1 MYESTCK
8 IRVRYA
14 ETDQMGVVYYGNY
27 AQYYEIARTEAMRK
41 IGLPYTEL
49 ERRGIIMPVV
59 EMNTRYKRAA
69 KYDML
74 LTVKTLVKEVPHRT
88 MEFFHEVFDEEGNLL
103 NKGSVK
109 LMFVEQ
115 ATDKIK
121 SAPQELKDGL
131 KVYF

>member
-1 MYESTCK
+1 MYESTFEV
-8 IRVRYA
+8 RVRYA

-49 ERRGIIMPVV
+49 EKRGVIMPVV
-59 EMNTRYKRAA
+59 EMSTRYKRAA

-74 LTVKTLVKEVPHRT
+74 LTIKTKLKEVPNRT
-88 MEFFHEVFDEEGNLL
+88 MEFFHEIFDEQGNLL
-103 NKGSVK
+103 NKGTVK
-109 LMFVEQ
+109 LMFVDQ
-115 ATDKIK
+115 KTGSVV